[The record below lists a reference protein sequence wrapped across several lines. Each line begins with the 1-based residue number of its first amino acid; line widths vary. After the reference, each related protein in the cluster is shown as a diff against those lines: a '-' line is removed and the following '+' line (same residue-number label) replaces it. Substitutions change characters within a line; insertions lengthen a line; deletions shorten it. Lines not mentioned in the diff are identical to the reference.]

1 MLNNNAGKYAKKSN
15 DKSYYYQFK
24 VNESAKNYRV
34 SEKKAFEKTSN
45 NGNIIKGD
53 SRYIY
58 CCSDKG
64 KFIETDSA
72 GKLIKGFKTGGRP
85 YRVYKNDWKNFWFY

>member
-1 MLNNNAGKYAKKSN
+1 MLNNNAGKYAKKSTG
-15 DKSYYYQFK
+15 KSYYYQFK

-53 SRYIY
+53 NSYIY